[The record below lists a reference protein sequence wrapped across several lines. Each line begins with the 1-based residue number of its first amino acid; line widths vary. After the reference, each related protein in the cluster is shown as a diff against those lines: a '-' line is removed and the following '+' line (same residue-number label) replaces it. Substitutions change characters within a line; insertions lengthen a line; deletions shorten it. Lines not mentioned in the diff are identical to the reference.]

1 MLSLIKKEFKLNP
14 FFLIPNKKNWFSF
27 IIFFILLIGLIL
39 LESFIFNTLYHRF
52 DEYENGAF
60 AFSNI
65 FLIIIAFISL
75 LIAIFYIQK
84 IYFNQLDMF
93 LIINKPLDYVKILL
107 SKFLYALLV
116 NYLSSLLFTLP
127 LFILLATYQEVF
139 NFFTFFIG
147 LFFPLFLSIFN
158 LGLALI
164 LAVPIQYAYKF
175 LKQFPLLQLLVVA
188 IFLGFFC
195 YGYSLVLNLFIDLIN
210 NNSLGTLFSVD
221 SLTRMTYLST
231 HFYPY
236 SLLTNGFIHYHYGL
250 SFTVFLLIA
259 INLILLGLILV
270 GLFYLKLNQFTFV
283 LKHHNKSQYPILKDT
298 KAIIKKEFILLFKEN
313 NTTYSFTSLL
323 ILEPVLTYLVIN
335 AINVALLRG
344 NLSIYLGIMPYLLNN
359 IDLLI
364 ALLFSSV
371 ISLNAINIYQSENK
385 AIRVMKFIPYSLYK
399 HIYIKLLIPY
409 FVSAIATIIAFIILV
424 STSLIGVDT
433 FLMGLLFALAI
444 NFVLMVLLMRAQ
456 LRNDKYKKVNN
467 SLPSFISFLVPLA
480 MVVIN
485 VLLGAFLGLK
495 NIYTYLIDLFI
506 IALPLGY
513 VIYYLIKRFK
523 DDVYALEVIN

>member
-27 IIFFILLIGLIL
+27 IVFFVLLSGLIA
-39 LESFIFNTLYHRF
+39 LEVYIFHTLYQRF
-52 DEYENGAF
+52 NEYENGAF
-60 AFSNI
+60 AFSNL

-75 LIAIFYIQK
+75 FIALIYTQR

-116 NYLSSLLFTLP
+116 NYLSSLVFTLP
-127 LFILLATYQEVF
+127 LFILLATYGEVF
-139 NFFTFFIG
+139 DFFTFFIG
-147 LFFPLFLSIFN
+147 LFFPLFLSLFN
-158 LGLALI
+158 LGVALI
-164 LAVPIQYAYKF
+164 LAVPLQYAYKF

-188 IFLGFFC
+188 IFLGLFC

-221 SLTRMTYLST
+221 SLEKMTHLST

-236 SLLTNGFIHYHYGL
+236 SLLTNGFVNYHYGL
-250 SFTVFLLIA
+250 AFTFFLLMSLL
-259 INLILLGLILV
+259 LILGGITLV
-270 GLFYLKLNQFTFV
+270 GLFYLKLNQFSFV
-283 LKHHNKSQYPILKDT
+283 LEHRKRLDYPLLT
-298 KAIIKKEFILLFKEN
+298 PLRAIIKKEFILLFKEN
-313 NTTYSFTSLL
+313 NTTYSFTALL

-344 NLSIYLGIMPYLLNN
+344 NLAIYLGVMPYLLNN

-371 ISLNAINIYQSENK
+371 ISLNAINIYQSEKK

-409 FVSAIATIIAFIILV
+409 FVSAIATLIAFIILV
-424 STSLIGVDT
+424 ATSLIGVDT
-433 FLMGLLFALAI
+433 FLMGLLFALVL
-444 NFVLMVLLMRAQ
+444 NFILMVLLMRAQ
-456 LRNDKYKKVNN
+456 LRNDKYKRVNN
-467 SLPSFISFLVPLA
+467 SLPSFISFLVPLV
-480 MVVIN
+480 MVALNI
-485 VLLGAFLGLK
+485 LLGAFLNLK
-495 NIYTYLIDLFI
+495 NIYTYLIDLII
-506 IALPLGY
+506 IALPLSY
-513 VIYYLIKRFK
+513 VIYYLVKRFK